1 MNQDTTTNQE
11 PVLRS
16 STLHK
21 HYRMGGQDLHI
32 LRGID
37 MEVRQSEFVA
47 IYGRSGSGKSTLLHL
62 LGGLDRPNEGE
73 VFFNGDP
80 VFRLRGG
87 KLDRYRNQHVGFV
100 FQQYHLLPELNAFE
114 NVLIGS
120 MVGKSLL
127 SWAGKRQAV
136 KERAKML
143 LEEVGLSDRMK
154 HRPSKLSGGERQR
167 VAIARALINEPD
179 VLMADEPTGNLD
191 IDTSGSIIEL
201 FQSLHQGGQTLILVT
216 HDEGIAKIA
225 DRSLTLVKGKLE

>member
-1 MNQDTTTNQE
+1 MILKQ
-11 PVLRS
+11 PVLKS
-16 STLHK
+16 KQLHK

-37 MEVRQSEFVA
+37 MEVHENEFVA

-73 VFFNGDP
+73 VFFNGQE
-80 VFRLRGG
+80 VFKLRGG
-87 KLDRYRNQHVGFV
+87 KLDRYRNRHVGFV
-100 FQQYHLLPELNAFE
+100 FQQYHLLPELNALE

-120 MVGKSLL
+120 MIGRSLIA
-127 SWAGKRQAV
+127 WPTKKKQI

-143 LEEVGLSDRMK
+143 LETVGLSDRMK

-201 FQSLHQGGQTLILVT
+201 FQKLHEDGQTLILVT
-216 HDEGIAKIA
+216 HDEGIAEVA
-225 DRSLTLVKGKLE
+225 DRCLTLVQGKLS